1 MNAVFLPTA
10 CAAGG
15 RGDARHRTDG
25 NGCDIAMAS
34 RVFRNDAR
42 GTSAAVIRNGI
53 DLPCRTI
60 LAPIFARRSRG
71 VVIDR

>member
-1 MNAVFLPTA
+1 
-10 CAAGG
+10 
-15 RGDARHRTDG
+15 
-25 NGCDIAMAS
+25 MAS